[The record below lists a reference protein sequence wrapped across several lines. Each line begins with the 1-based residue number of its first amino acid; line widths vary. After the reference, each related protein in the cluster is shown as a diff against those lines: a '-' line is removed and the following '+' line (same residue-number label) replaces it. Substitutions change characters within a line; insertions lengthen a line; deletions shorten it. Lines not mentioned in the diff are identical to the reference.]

1 MTFLIGIDSGGT
13 HIVGTAYTQDGQQL
27 TQTTAGPGN
36 IFLDQDKTMANLHT
50 VIETLIDEVP
60 GQTCTQILVGIAGV
74 EITDNANQVASK
86 LQADFSVATTVIS
99 DAQLALLNGLEGADG
114 TLIIAGTGSIVY
126 GRQHG
131 QILRYGGWGQLLG
144 DTGSAYKIT
153 EAAMKVALASHDQG
167 NNSPLQALLC
177 QLLKADSM
185 PAAARNYYQLSREAI
200 AAFATKIAA
209 AADAGDSAATTVISA
224 AAEALGREG
233 AGLLNRYRQPTP
245 LALALSGSVLTHNE
259 AFRAT
264 LVATVAKHFPDIQPV
279 VVTTNNSRGVVFW
292 HRWQG

>member
-13 HIVGTAYTQDGQQL
+13 HIVGTAWTPAGEQL
-27 TQTTAGPGN
+27 AQTTAGPGN
-36 IFLDQDKTMANLHT
+36 IFLDQTQTLANLHT
-50 VIETLIDEVP
+50 VIETLIAAVP

-74 EITDNANQVASK
+74 ETTGNADQVAST

-131 QILRYGGWGQLLG
+131 QTLRYGGWGQLLG

-153 EAAMKVALASHDQG
+153 EAAMKFALASHDQG
-167 NNSPLQALLC
+167 KTSPLQDLLC

-185 PAAARNYYQLSREAI
+185 PAAVRQYYQLSREAI
-200 AAFATKIAA
+200 AAFAAKIAA
-209 AADAGDSAATTVISA
+209 AADAGDAEAASVITT

-233 AGLLNRYRQPTP
+233 AGLLCRYQQPTP

-259 AFRAT
+259 AFRAA
-264 LVATVAKHFPDIQPV
+264 LVATIAKQFPAIQQV

-292 HRWQG
+292 HRWQA